1 MTEARVDGRV
11 QRGNHTRGLIVA
23 RAVEIASVE
32 GLTSLSLGRLATDLE
47 ISKSGVFGLFGSK
60 EELQLATID
69 AALKI
74 YVDTVI
80 KPVLDLPPGVA
91 KVWRL
96 CLSWQDYSRGRVF
109 PGGCFFFAVSAEF
122 DAQPGRVRDTLARLS
137 GRWAELVERT
147 LAEAAAAGELTDELD
162 GGQLA
167 FELIAFMETANASS
181 VLNDDMAVYDR
192 SRAAILRLLR
202 SVATDP
208 ALLPSTA

>member
-1 MTEARVDGRV
+1 MDGRV

-23 RAVEIASVE
+23 RAVEIASIE
-32 GLTSLSLGRLATDLE
+32 GLTSLSLGRLASDLE

-69 AALKI
+69 AALRI
-74 YVDTVI
+74 YVDTVVA
-80 KPVLDLPPGVA
+80 PVLEQPAGID

-122 DAQPGRVRDTLARLS
+122 DAQPGRVRDTLAALS
-137 GRWAELVERT
+137 AKWSALIART
-147 LAEAAAAGELTDELD
+147 LDDARAAGELTGEVDSD
-162 GGQLA
+162 QLA
-167 FELIAFMETANASS
+167 FELIAFMETANANS
-181 VLNDDMAVYDR
+181 VLNDDFAVYDR

-202 SVATDP
+202 GVAADP
-208 ALLPSTA
+208 ALLPSAG

>member
-1 MTEARVDGRV
+1 MTQARVDGRV

-23 RAVEIASVE
+23 RAVEIASIE
-32 GLTSLSLGRLATDLE
+32 GLTSLSLGRLASDLE

-69 AALKI
+69 AALRI
-74 YVDTVI
+74 YVDTVVA
-80 KPVLDLPPGVA
+80 PVLEQPAGID

-122 DAQPGRVRDTLARLS
+122 DAQPGRVRDTLAALS
-137 GRWAELVERT
+137 AKWSALIART
-147 LAEAAAAGELTDELD
+147 LDDARAAGELTGEVDSD
-162 GGQLA
+162 QLA
-167 FELIAFMETANASS
+167 FELIAFMETANANS
-181 VLNDDMAVYDR
+181 VLNDDFAVYDR

-202 SVATDP
+202 GVAADP
-208 ALLPSTA
+208 ALLPSAG